1 MRLVATRR
9 LETGARLGRDV
20 HTGSADGIP
29 LLRAGV
35 EITESYRESL
45 LSAGINAVY
54 VDDEFS
60 AGINVEPVLREQT
73 RREAVGALGK
83 AFAEAPAA
91 VEQGKPLSPKAI
103 ADLTKIAQLIAADVA
118 SAGDAALALND
129 LASPWDPALPLT
141 DLASADAYTMQHS
154 VDVCAPGLILA
165 RRLYMDHGREDYRGQ
180 RTWTRID
187 DRLVKLGV
195 GLLLH
200 DVGKLVVP
208 TEVLQKPGKLTE
220 KEWELM
226 KTHPTVGAQM
236 LTGGLVGDLSRAVVR
251 SHHERWD
258 GAGYPEGKAGTKI
271 PQVARIAS
279 VADVFD
285 AVTSERPYAPASPQH
300 VGVHVIRSGVGTAFD
315 PEVAETFLKVVAP
328 YPPGADI
335 ELADGRQGVVVS
347 VPAGKLQLPRVRL
360 QSGSGYEEIDLVDN
374 PDLAPAPGADARAA

>member
-83 AFAEAPAA
+83 AFAEVPAA
-91 VEQGKPLSPKAI
+91 VDEGKPLSPKAI
-103 ADLTKIAQLIAADVA
+103 ADLTKIAQMIAADVA

-129 LASPWDPALPLT
+129 LAS
-141 DLASADAYTMQHS
+141 ADAYTMQHS
-154 VDVCAPGLILA
+154 VDVCATGLILA
-165 RRLYMDHGREDYRGQ
+165 RRVYTDHGREDYRGQ

-200 DVGKLVVP
+200 DVGKIVVP
-208 TEVLQKPGKLTE
+208 AEVLKKPGKLTE

-226 KTHPTVGAQM
+226 RTHTTVGAQM

-258 GAGYPEGKAGTKI
+258 GDGYPEGKAGTKI

-285 AVTSERPYAPASPQH
+285 AVTSERPYAPAAPQN
-300 VGVHVIRSGVGTAFD
+300 VGVEVIRSGLGTAFD
-315 PEVAETFLKVVAP
+315 PEVAQTFLKVVAP

>member
-9 LETGARLGRDV
+9 LEIGTRLGRDV

-35 EITESYRESL
+35 EITQSYRDSL

-83 AFAEAPAA
+83 AFAEVPAA
-91 VEQGKPLSPKAI
+91 VDEGKPLSPKAI
-103 ADLTKIAQLIAADVA
+103 ADLTKIAQVIAADVA

-129 LASPWDPALPLT
+129 LAS
-141 DLASADAYTMQHS
+141 ADAYTMQHS
-154 VDVCAPGLILA
+154 VDVCATGLILA
-165 RRLYMDHGREDYRGQ
+165 RRVYTDHGREDYRGQ

-200 DVGKLVVP
+200 DVGKIVVP
-208 TEVLQKPGKLTE
+208 AEVLKKPGKLTE
-220 KEWELM
+220 KELQLM
-226 KTHPTVGAQM
+226 RTHPTVGAQM

-285 AVTSERPYAPASPQH
+285 AVTSERPYAKAAPQH
-300 VGVHVIRSGVGTAFD
+300 VAVNVIREGAGTAFD
-315 PEVAETFLKVVAP
+315 PEVANTLLKVVAP
-328 YPPGADI
+328 WPPGSDI
-335 ELADGRQGVVVS
+335 RLADGRSGIVVS
-347 VPAGKLQLPRVRL
+347 VPPGKLHLPRVRVP
-360 QSGSGYEEIDLVDN
+360 SGSGYEEIDLEDN
-374 PDLAPAPGADARAA
+374 PQLAPVPEPDARAA